1 MKNFKIIYPRN
12 FRLNSCVY
20 FVIDG
25 ITLTYKIDKYY
36 YSDNFFLRNTRG
48 PNHLIFKM
56 LDIDPLLFMN
66 KCFNMISYGSWPI
79 VSSLYMLKE
88 QLKCLE
94 YYDEF

>member
-1 MKNFKIIYPRN
+1 
-12 FRLNSCVY
+12 
-20 FVIDG
+20 
-25 ITLTYKIDKYY
+25 
-36 YSDNFFLRNTRG
+36 
-48 PNHLIFKM
+48 M

-66 KCFNMISYGSWPI
+66 KYFNMISYGSWPI